1 MLQSTMCE
9 SEWVNELVEGISLRP
24 EGLNVPSLDGLLREQ
39 NLVEGLALEQLNED
53 KIGRT

>member
-1 MLQSTMCE
+1 MCE

-24 EGLNVPSLDGLLREQ
+24 EGLNVSSLDGLLREQ